1 MYKDNIS
8 DLCTMMCST
17 MVICFFPG
25 GLSLPQLRRMYFE
38 MKDTVFKQ
46 QSKFI
51 SHTCDTNA
59 LEELLKRMLGTDQ
72 RMDEI
77 KKPK

>member
-1 MYKDNIS
+1 
-8 DLCTMMCST
+8 
-17 MVICFFPG
+17 
-25 GLSLPQLRRMYFE
+25 MYFE

-72 RMDEI
+72 RMDDI

>member
-1 MYKDNIS
+1 M
-8 DLCTMMCST
+8 CTMYGCDL
-17 MVICFFPG
+17 FFPG
-25 GLSLPQLRRMYFE
+25 KVSLPQLRRIYFE

-59 LEELLKRMLGTDQ
+59 LEDLLKRMLGTEL
-72 RMDEI
+72 RMDDI